1 LLHSVC
7 SLSSGRLL
15 EMTGIIGLL
24 VALVIIGTSFYIYRH
39 YVLFP
44 PAKIPERDEIIDPL
58 ASTVT
63 ANPLHSTTDAN
74 ATAKPPTGK
83 GSTESS
89 EEANGISGSKT
100 NTQTAEGKKKRR
112 KQKRTKK
119 SHTSKDEKKKR
130 SKKRKSKRE
139 KKLKKDSEEG
149 EKLEKS
155 TEKRPLLINA
165 LT

>member
-1 LLHSVC
+1 HSVC

-74 ATAKPPTGK
+74 ATAKVIFTL
-83 GSTESS
+83 SISQNRYVDQLTSS
-89 EEANGISGSKT
+89 S
-100 NTQTAEGKKKRR
+100 
-112 KQKRTKK
+112 
-119 SHTSKDEKKKR
+119 
-130 SKKRKSKRE
+130 
-139 KKLKKDSEEG
+139 
-149 EKLEKS
+149 
-155 TEKRPLLINA
+155 
-165 LT
+165 